1 MVSLR
6 VKQIFRNMEP
16 TNAMDAT
23 AMNDGVNWFVLTVGI
38 LGIILWGYAI
48 FCVFYKQIVVD
59 RILSR
64 SKYWYVLP
72 IFFMIALLPFSI
84 ATVAHFN
91 NVKPFDI
98 LYYNNMYGGRQGND
112 LESKV
117 EYKAHIQNYITL
129 QAEDP
134 GLLGTVFFHFRGI
147 GGQFAAGTP
156 RGRVWAIWIGIIG
169 TLLFSGLLIPSVLS
183 ITRKRSDDWQWGE
196 ARYNIQRSK
205 YAVILGGHEAVP
217 ALVRQLLNRKE
228 NPLKYV
234 IIQTVNN
241 VFNYRFEMQRELT
254 EQEEWRTIL
263 YNGGRNTLT
272 DMEQLHL
279 ERASEVYLLG
289 ENAWHESESD
299 HDSLNMLCL
308 RNIAT
313 ILKDKRRKNRLKC
326 YIMFEFQS
334 TMASFRYSDLSS
346 VVREQIEFISL
357 NYHQMWAQ
365 NVLVK
370 RQNKATNV
378 LSYLPLEGK
387 EQMTPESEKFVHF
400 IVVGMGKSGIALA
413 EEACQICHYPNFNTQ
428 RKRSRFTF
436 IDQRADSEMINFMG
450 AHQELFKLSRYRL
463 VDSGQEDCL
472 NTPWTDPTIN
482 GPYKHLADNRNL
494 PEEERDGSFMD
505 FEWEFV
511 RGRLETKGIQD
522 YLINACT
529 DKNAIVTVAICFGN
543 PQTAMTSAIYM
554 PREVYRHAIQVLVYQ
569 THSSELVANLAGIG
583 KSEEEAAKM
592 RYNIIR
598 PFGMNT
604 DCFAKDSVVD
614 YRLAKIVN
622 YVYNDVDDTKLEH
635 INDIEPSSGLPLQ
648 DFYWRRC
655 TVADQW
661 SSNYNANSIPT
672 KLRYL
677 GLDLETSPIEE
688 ITKKINAPG
697 IMDMLVR
704 VEHNRWNT
712 EKLLT
717 GFRPLEESELK
728 EFDKMLDEK
737 KEYQDIK
744 KRKKFYQQGWE
755 MAHLDICSFAD
766 LEIYDA
772 PSIVYDEILTRAL
785 PYIVLRWRE
794 SVLTA

>member
-1 MVSLR
+1 
-6 VKQIFRNMEP
+6 MEE
-16 TNAMDAT
+16 TNAIDAT
-23 AMNDGVNWFVLTVGI
+23 AMSDGVDIFILTVCI

-98 LYYNNMYGGRQGND
+98 LYYNNMYGGRQGSD
-112 LESKV
+112 FESKL
-117 EYKAHIQNYITL
+117 EYRTQIHDYIIK

-234 IIQTVNN
+234 IIQTTNN

-254 EQEEWRTIL
+254 EKEEWRTIL
-263 YNGGRNTLT
+263 YNGGRNTLA

-279 ERASEVYLLG
+279 ERASEIYLLG

-313 ILKDKRRKNRLKC
+313 ILKGKHRKDRMKC

-334 TMASFRYSDLSS
+334 TMASFRYSDLNDI
-346 VVREQIEFISL
+346 VREQIEFISL
-357 NYHQMWAQ
+357 NFHQMWAQ

-370 RQNKATNV
+370 RQSKTAGE

-387 EQMTPESEKFVHF
+387 ERLMPDSKKFVHF
-400 IVVGMGKSGIALA
+400 IVIGMSKSGLALA
-413 EEACQICHYPNFNTQ
+413 EEACQICHYPNFDTQ
-428 RKRSRFTF
+428 GKRTRFTF
-436 IDQRADSEMINFMG
+436 IDQNADREQTYFMG
-450 AHQELFKLSRYRL
+450 SHQEIFKLSRYRFI
-463 VDSGQEDCL
+463 DSNQENCL
-472 NTPWTDPTIN
+472 DTPWIDPTIE
-482 GPYKHLADNRNL
+482 GPYKHLANNRDSQDAQC
-494 PEEERDGSFMD
+494 DGSFMD

-511 RGRLETKGIQD
+511 RGRLETKSIQD
-522 YLINACT
+522 YLIHACQ
-529 DKNAIVTVAICFGN
+529 DKEAIVTVAICFGN
-543 PQTAMTSAIYM
+543 PQTAMSSAIYM
-554 PREVYRHAIQVLVYQ
+554 PREVFRNAIQVLVYQ

-583 KSEEEAAKM
+583 KSDEEASKM

-622 YVYNDVDDTKLEH
+622 YVYNDVEDTKLEH
-635 INDIEPSSGLPLQ
+635 I
-648 DFYWRRC
+648 F
-655 TVADQW
+655 
-661 SSNYNANSIPT
+661 
-672 KLRYL
+672 
-677 GLDLETSPIEE
+677 
-688 ITKKINAPG
+688 
-697 IMDMLVR
+697 IMLI
-704 VEHNRWNT
+704 EHNYQNI
-712 EKLLT
+712 K
-717 GFRPLEESELK
+717 
-728 EFDKMLDEK
+728 FDM
-737 KEYQDIK
+737 
-744 KRKKFYQQGWE
+744 
-755 MAHLDICSFAD
+755 
-766 LEIYDA
+766 
-772 PSIVYDEILTRAL
+772 
-785 PYIVLRWRE
+785 
-794 SVLTA
+794 

>member
-1 MVSLR
+1 
-6 VKQIFRNMEP
+6 
-16 TNAMDAT
+16 
-23 AMNDGVNWFVLTVGI
+23 
-38 LGIILWGYAI
+38 
-48 FCVFYKQIVVD
+48 
-59 RILSR
+59 
-64 SKYWYVLP
+64 
-72 IFFMIALLPFSI
+72 
-84 ATVAHFN
+84 
-91 NVKPFDI
+91 
-98 LYYNNMYGGRQGND
+98 MYGGRQSSD
-112 LESKV
+112 FEQKLAYRTQIRDYVIS
-117 EYKAHIQNYITL
+117 

-156 RGRVWAIWIGIIG
+156 RGRVWAIWIGIFG

-234 IIQTVNN
+234 IIQTTNN

-254 EQEEWRTIL
+254 EKEEWRTIL
-263 YNGGRNTLT
+263 YNGGRNTLA

-279 ERASEVYLLG
+279 ERASEIYLLG

-313 ILKDKRRKNRLKC
+313 ILKGKRRKKRMKC
-326 YIMFEFQS
+326 YIMFEYQS

-346 VVREQIEFISL
+346 TVREQIEFISL
-357 NYHQMWAQ
+357 NFHQMWAQ

-370 RQNKATNV
+370 RQSKKFGE

-387 EQMTPESEKFVHF
+387 ERMTPETTKFVHF
-400 IVVGMGKSGIALA
+400 IVVGMSKSGVALA
-413 EEACQICHYPNFNTQ
+413 EEACQICHYPNFGTQ
-428 RKRSRFTF
+428 GKRTRFTF
-436 IDQRADSEMINFMG
+436 IDQNADREQTLFIG
-450 AHQELFKLSRYRL
+450 AHQEIFKLARYRFI
-463 VDSGQEDCL
+463 DSSQENYL
-472 NTPWTDPTIN
+472 STPWTDPMLE
-482 GPYKHLADNRNL
+482 GPYKHLANNRGSND
-494 PEEERDGSFMD
+494 PNRDGSFLD

-511 RGRLETKGIQD
+511 KGRLETKGIQD
-522 YLINACT
+522 YLINACSNP
-529 DKNAIVTVAICFGN
+529 DAIVTVAICFGN

-554 PREVYRHAIQVLVYQ
+554 PRQVYRHAIQVLVYQ
-569 THSSELVANLAGIG
+569 THSSELVSNLAGLG
-583 KSEEEAAKM
+583 KSEEETAKM
-592 RYNIIR
+592 RYNIVR

-622 YVYNDVDDTKLEH
+622 YVYNDVEDTKLEH
-635 INDIEPSSGLPLQ
+635 INDIEKESGLPLQ

-677 GLDLETSPIEE
+677 GLDLDSSPIEE
-688 ITKKINAPG
+688 ITKKLNSPG
-697 IMDMLVR
+697 IMEMLVH

-717 GFRPLEESELK
+717 GFRPLEEQELK
-728 EFDKMLDEK
+728 EFDCMIQENSDY
-737 KEYQDIK
+737 KEIK
-744 KRKKFYQQGWE
+744 KQKKFYQQGWE
-755 MAHLDICSFAD
+755 MAHLDICSFED
-766 LEIYDA
+766 LKVYDA

-794 SVLTA
+794 SVLSA